1 MAPFAIDH
9 VSLLLD
15 EWGADEPRITAAMA
29 HADALHSARH
39 RAVADALW
47 LSGLIEA
54 LSGAARPLQASP
66 VIARVA

>member
-1 MAPFAIDH
+1 
-9 VSLLLD
+9 
-15 EWGADEPRITAAMA
+15 MA
-29 HADALHSARH
+29 HADALHTARH